1 MELNKK
7 GAKDMSEQ
15 IITQISIARMRNSRG
30 DHYGFNYYYGGKVG
44 GKATIE
50 NDVTTE
56 EDDVTVQKGVMVL
69 IPEVTSN
76 KRSVNDIGWMV
87 NSQDVKVFGTIS
99 QNPEENDGENAFWQ
113 ELSATEDVNKVCT
126 ALMFVNKG
134 NSEAD
139 IAVRVIMC

>member
-1 MELNKK
+1 
-7 GAKDMSEQ
+7 MSEQ
-15 IITQISIARMRNSRG
+15 AITQISIGRMRNSRG

-44 GKATIE
+44 G
-50 NDVTTE
+50 NVTDE
-56 EDDVTVQKGVMVL
+56 EGVTLVQKGVMVL
-69 IPEVTSN
+69 IPEVTPN

-87 NSQDVKVFGTIS
+87 NSEHVKVYGTIS

>member
-1 MELNKK
+1 
-7 GAKDMSEQ
+7 MSEQ
-15 IITQISIARMRNSRG
+15 VITQISIGRMRNSRG

-44 GKATIE
+44 GK
-50 NDVTTE
+50 VT
-56 EDDVTVQKGVMVL
+56 DKNGVTVQKGIMVL

-87 NSQDVKVFGTIS
+87 NSQDVKVYGTIS

-126 ALMFVNKG
+126 ALMFMNVG
-134 NSEAD
+134 DSEAD

>member
-1 MELNKK
+1 
-7 GAKDMSEQ
+7 MSEQ
-15 IITQISIARMRNSRG
+15 AITQISIGRMKNSRG

-44 GKATIE
+44 GK
-50 NDVTTE
+50 VTDE
-56 EDDVTVQKGVMVL
+56 EGVTVVQKGVMVL

-126 ALMFVNKG
+126 ALMFMNEG
-134 NSEAD
+134 DSEAD

>member
-1 MELNKK
+1 ME
-7 GAKDMSEQ
+7 
-15 IITQISIARMRNSRG
+15 ITQISIGRMRNSRG

-44 GKATIE
+44 GK
-50 NDVTTE
+50 DTTE
-56 EDDVTVQKGVMVL
+56 DGVTVQKGVMVL
-69 IPEVTSN
+69 IPEVTPN

-87 NSQDVKVFGTIS
+87 NSEDVKVFGTIS

-126 ALMFVNKG
+126 ALMFMNVG
-134 NSEAD
+134 DSEAD

>member
-1 MELNKK
+1 
-7 GAKDMSEQ
+7 MSEQ
-15 IITQISIARMRNSRG
+15 AITQISIGRMRNSRG
-30 DHYGFNYYYGGKVG
+30 DHYGFNFYYGGKVG
-44 GKATIE
+44 GK
-50 NDVTTE
+50 VTTE
-56 EDDVTVQKGVMVL
+56 GVTVQKGVMIL
-69 IPEVTSN
+69 IPEVTPN

-87 NSQDVKVFGTIS
+87 NSEDVKVFGTIS

-126 ALMFVNKG
+126 ALMFMNEG

>member
-15 IITQISIARMRNSRG
+15 TITQISIARMRNSRG

-44 GKATIE
+44 GK
-50 NDVTTE
+50 VTDE
-56 EDDVTVQKGVMVL
+56 GVTVQKGVMVL
-69 IPEVTSN
+69 IPEVTPN

-87 NSQDVKVFGTIS
+87 NSEDVKVYGTIS
-99 QNPEENDGENAFWQ
+99 QNPEENDGQNAFWQ

-126 ALMFVNKG
+126 ALMFMNEGV
-134 NSEAD
+134 SEAD

>member
-1 MELNKK
+1 
-7 GAKDMSEQ
+7 MSEQ
-15 IITQISIARMRNSRG
+15 AITQISIGRMRNSRG
-30 DHYGFNYYYGGKVG
+30 DHYGFNFYYGGKVG
-44 GKATIE
+44 GK
-50 NDVTTE
+50 VTKK
-56 EDDVTVQKGVMVL
+56 EDGVDVTVQKGVMVL
-69 IPEVTSN
+69 IPEVTPN

-126 ALMFVNKG
+126 ALMFLNKG
-134 NSEAD
+134 DSEAD

>member
-1 MELNKK
+1 
-7 GAKDMSEQ
+7 MSEQ
-15 IITQISIARMRNSRG
+15 VITQISIGRMRNSRG

-44 GKATIE
+44 GKVTE
-50 NDVTTE
+50 NG
-56 EDDVTVQKGVMVL
+56 VTVQKGVMVL
-69 IPEVTSN
+69 IPEVTPN

-126 ALMFVNKG
+126 ALMFMNVG
-134 NSEAD
+134 DSDAD

>member
-1 MELNKK
+1 
-7 GAKDMSEQ
+7 MSEQ
-15 IITQISIARMRNSRG
+15 AITQISIGRMRNSRG

-44 GKATIE
+44 GK
-50 NDVTTE
+50 VTTE
-56 EDDVTVQKGVMVL
+56 GVTVQKGVMVL
-69 IPEVTSN
+69 IPEVTPN

-87 NSQDVKVFGTIS
+87 NSEDVKVFGTIS

-126 ALMFVNKG
+126 ALMFMNVG
-134 NSEAD
+134 DSEAD

>member
-1 MELNKK
+1 ME
-7 GAKDMSEQ
+7 
-15 IITQISIARMRNSRG
+15 ITQISIGRMRNSRG
-30 DHYGFNYYYGGKVG
+30 DHFGFNYYYGGKVG
-44 GKATIE
+44 GK
-50 NDVTTE
+50 VT
-56 EDDVTVQKGVMVL
+56 EDGVTAQKGVMVL
-69 IPEVTSN
+69 IPEVTPN

-126 ALMFVNKG
+126 ALMFMNEGV
-134 NSEAD
+134 SEAD

>member
-1 MELNKK
+1 
-7 GAKDMSEQ
+7 MSEQ
-15 IITQISIARMRNSRG
+15 AITQISIGRMRNSRG
-30 DHYGFNYYYGGKVG
+30 DHYGFNFYYGGKVG
-44 GKATIE
+44 
-50 NDVTTE
+50 
-56 EDDVTVQKGVMVL
+56 VQKGVMVL
-69 IPEVTSN
+69 IPEVTPN

-126 ALMFVNKG
+126 ALMFMNEG
-134 NSEAD
+134 DSEAD

>member
-1 MELNKK
+1 
-7 GAKDMSEQ
+7 MSEQ
-15 IITQISIARMRNSRG
+15 AITQISIGRMRNSRG

-44 GKATIE
+44 GK
-50 NDVTTE
+50 VTTV
-56 EDDVTVQKGVMVL
+56 DGVTVQKGVMVL
-69 IPEVTSN
+69 IPEVTPN

-126 ALMFVNKG
+126 ALMFMNVGK
-134 NSEAD
+134 SEAD

>member
-1 MELNKK
+1 ME
-7 GAKDMSEQ
+7 
-15 IITQISIARMRNSRG
+15 ITQISIGRMRNSRG

-44 GKATIE
+44 GK
-50 NDVTTE
+50 VTTE
-56 EDDVTVQKGVMVL
+56 DGTVQKGVMVL
-69 IPEVTSN
+69 IPEVTPN

-126 ALMFVNKG
+126 ALMFMNVG
-134 NSEAD
+134 DSEAD

>member
-1 MELNKK
+1 
-7 GAKDMSEQ
+7 MSEQ
-15 IITQISIARMRNSRG
+15 VITQISIGRMRNSRG

-44 GKATIE
+44 GKVTE
-50 NDVTTE
+50 NG
-56 EDDVTVQKGVMVL
+56 VTVQKGVMVL
-69 IPEVTSN
+69 IPEVTPN

-87 NSQDVKVFGTIS
+87 NSEDVKVFGTIS

-126 ALMFVNKG
+126 ALMFMNLG
-134 NSEAD
+134 DSEAD

>member
-1 MELNKK
+1 
-7 GAKDMSEQ
+7 MSEQ
-15 IITQISIARMRNSRG
+15 VITQISIGRMRNSRG
-30 DHYGFNYYYGGKVG
+30 DHYGFNYYYGSKVG
-44 GKATIE
+44 GK
-50 NDVTTE
+50 VT
-56 EDDVTVQKGVMVL
+56 EDGVTVQKGVMVL
-69 IPEVTSN
+69 IPEVTPN

-126 ALMFVNKG
+126 ALMFMNVGK
-134 NSEAD
+134 SEAD